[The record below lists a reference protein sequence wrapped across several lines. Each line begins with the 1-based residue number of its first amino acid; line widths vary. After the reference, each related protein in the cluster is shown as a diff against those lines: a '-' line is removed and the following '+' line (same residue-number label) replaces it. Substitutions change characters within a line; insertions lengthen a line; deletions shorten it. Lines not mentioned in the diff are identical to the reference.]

1 MGCVSNTPPQSIRCM
16 SYILLKILRD
26 DFCCKMRFLSIFIN
40 VFVHFPLL
48 WLILKACEHFVLKV
62 TKRFC
67 HQTRILFLLIDNL
80 DDEFSI
86 SQRITLK
93 LLPTPQPSQWLAPPT
108 FSQQMHILSFLKLFL
123 PTAWPR
129 RKISQHVTTWLCW
142 PKFWRA

>member
-1 MGCVSNTPPQSIRCM
+1 MGCVSNIPQSIRCM
-16 SYILLKILRD
+16 SNILLKILRD
-26 DFCCKMRFLSIFIN
+26 DFCCKMCFLSIFIN

-67 HQTRILFLLIDNL
+67 HQTRILFLFIDNL

-93 LLPTPQPSQWLAPPT
+93 LLPTPQPSQWLPPPHLVNKCI
-108 FSQQMHILSFLKLFL
+108 FCHFKSYFYIPLGLDEKLVNM
-123 PTAWPR
+123 W
-129 RKISQHVTTWLCW
+129 QHDCVDRN
-142 PKFWRA
+142 FGDRA